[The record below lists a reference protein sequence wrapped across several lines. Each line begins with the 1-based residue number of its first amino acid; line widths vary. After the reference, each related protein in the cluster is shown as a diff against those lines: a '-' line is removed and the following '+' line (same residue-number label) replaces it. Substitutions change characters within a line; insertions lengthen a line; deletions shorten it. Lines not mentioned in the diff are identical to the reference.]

1 MEQPRKAISLLQT
14 ILEDRYDEN
23 VLNILCE
30 LHLHVK
36 EYEDCL
42 KLFTNFSDRK
52 FPLDIEVKR
61 AIALMRCGSKYEGMP
76 VFEKLLGNSVMHY
89 PDLYYLAG
97 CLFYDLA
104 EYEFSLKFFES
115 LRVLDTYDKPEL
127 WLKCGELYCK
137 IKDFTS
143 AQDALT
149 SVLQAEQ
156 KELHTEAKLKLAQ
169 LYRDSGDINRS
180 IELLHSVNLPHADNL
195 DHEILTQVAQNDIL
209 LKIEEVEILLD
220 QNSNLHEVLEFL
232 RYIIDIENKSQ
243 ITLKHEGVV
252 KFIGEIRFNHIV
264 IKCIDLLMNL
274 KDYEEAKKLIKNLL
288 SISACKRED
297 VRFYLKQRLTRCCIE
312 VNEYEEA
319 LNAFKFICEKNDTEE
334 NWVILNS
341 IAKKCSNHSQLRGWL
356 SKISTRKP
364 NNRSIRMLLG
374 NNYLQTGYFT
384 LAIKQ
389 YGSLYEEDNE
399 NSLVNLDLG
408 LCYLLSLGSRTSQN
422 KTGLYNKAFFHIKK
436 YVRVRKKTHY
446 TEAYFNLGRAY
457 HHLSYIHKA
466 KHYYD
471 KVLTFVARH
480 LMYCGETATYSL
492 HLKYAKRSAYNLV
505 SIYKSL
511 NEASKA
517 AEIAESWL

>member
-1 MEQPRKAISLLQT
+1 
-14 ILEDRYDEN
+14 
-23 VLNILCE
+23 
-30 LHLHVK
+30 
-36 EYEDCL
+36 
-42 KLFTNFSDRK
+42 
-52 FPLDIEVKR
+52 
-61 AIALMRCGSKYEGMP
+61 
-76 VFEKLLGNSVMHY
+76 
-89 PDLYYLAG
+89 
-97 CLFYDLA
+97 
-104 EYEFSLKFFES
+104 
-115 LRVLDTYDKPEL
+115 
-127 WLKCGELYCK
+127 
-137 IKDFTS
+137 
-143 AQDALT
+143 
-149 SVLQAEQ
+149 
-156 KELHTEAKLKLAQ
+156 
-169 LYRDSGDINRS
+169 
-180 IELLHSVNLPHADNL
+180 
-195 DHEILTQVAQNDIL
+195 
-209 LKIEEVEILLD
+209 
-220 QNSNLHEVLEFL
+220 
-232 RYIIDIENKSQ
+232 
-243 ITLKHEGVV
+243 
-252 KFIGEIRFNHIV
+252 
-264 IKCIDLLMNL
+264 
-274 KDYEEAKKLIKNLL
+274 
-288 SISACKRED
+288 
-297 VRFYLKQRLTRCCIE
+297 
-312 VNEYEEA
+312 
-319 LNAFKFICEKNDTEE
+319 
-334 NWVILNS
+334 
-341 IAKKCSNHSQLRGWL
+341 
-356 SKISTRKP
+356 
-364 NNRSIRMLLG
+364 MLLG